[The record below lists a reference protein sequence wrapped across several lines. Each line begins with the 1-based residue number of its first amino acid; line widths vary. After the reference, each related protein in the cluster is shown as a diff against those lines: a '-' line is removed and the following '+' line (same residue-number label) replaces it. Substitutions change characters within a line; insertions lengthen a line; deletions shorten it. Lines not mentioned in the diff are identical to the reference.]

1 MRTMLYFSML
11 SFHLTSTLT
20 AILFFSVHAKLEEK
34 MMLTAGRDGG
44 LKAIEVMGMLTIRIA
59 DEAFGRIKLA
69 IQVIGDM

>member
-1 MRTMLYFSML
+1 
-11 SFHLTSTLT
+11 
-20 AILFFSVHAKLEEK
+20 

-69 IQVIGDM
+69 IQVIRDM